1 MYYYVRTCTQFKQIL
16 IHNIQSNSI
25 RCMLQTV
32 TVLKIK
38 ILIETWPVH
47 KTMLGFFVAIF
58 QK

>member
-25 RCMLQTV
+25 RCMLQTA

-47 KTMLGFFVAIF
+47 KTILGF
-58 QK
+58 